1 MAGLLLSQL
10 VKIADKLYPFE
21 LAEPWDN
28 VGIQIGDPGRTI
40 ERIAFSL
47 DPSVGT
53 LDFASQNLCTLLITH
68 HPVLLEP
75 ITNLVTTQYQA
86 RILVHAA
93 RLGIDILSL
102 HTNFDAAPGGL
113 NDHLARLMELREVR
127 VPDNAGCARVGLL
140 PFPVS
145 LENFAERLSEIFQVN
160 TIRLIRSRNKP
171 VERVFCVSGSG
182 MSYLPQAVS
191 SGADVMVTGDV
202 RYHAAIEALSAGIP
216 IIDCGHFHLE
226 KMSPQVMATAF
237 CEALSELE
245 GEVECIQCEEE
256 KDPFLQWKILDNK

>member
-1 MAGLLLSQL
+1 LAGLLLSQL

-28 VGIQIGDPGRTI
+28 VGIQIGHPDRRV
-40 ERIAFSL
+40 ERIALSL

-75 ITNLVTTQYQA
+75 IRNLLTTQNPA

-93 RLGIDILSL
+93 CRGIDILSL

-113 NDHLARLMELREVR
+113 NDHLAKLMELREVR

-145 LENFAERLSEIFQVN
+145 LEVLAERLSEIFQVN
-160 TIRLIRSRNKP
+160 TLRVVGSIHKP
-171 VERVFCVSGSG
+171 VERVFSVSGSG
-182 MSYLPQAVS
+182 MGYLPQAVS

-202 RYHAAIEALSAGIP
+202 RYHAALEALSAGISV
-216 IIDCGHFHLE
+216 IDCGHFHLE

-237 CEALSELE
+237 SEALCELKA
-245 GEVECIQCEEE
+245 EVECIQCGEE
-256 KDPFLQWKILDNK
+256 KDPFLQWKM

>member
-1 MAGLLLSQL
+1 LAGLLLSQL

-28 VGIQIGDPGRTI
+28 VGIQIGDPDRLI
-40 ERIAFSL
+40 ERMAFSL
-47 DPSVGT
+47 DPSVDT

-68 HPVLLEP
+68 HPVLIEP
-75 ITNLVTTQYQA
+75 IKNLVTTQCPE

-113 NDHLARLMELREVR
+113 NDHLATLMELREGR
-127 VPDNAGCARVGLL
+127 VPDNAGCARAGLL
-140 PFPVS
+140 TFPVS
-145 LENFAERLSEIFQVN
+145 LENFAEKLSLIFRVN
-160 TIRLIRSRNKP
+160 TVRLIGAGNKP

-191 SGADVMVTGDV
+191 WGADVMVTGDV
-202 RYHAAIEALSAGIP
+202 RYHAALEALSAGIP
-216 IIDCGHFHLE
+216 VIDCGHFHLE

-237 CEALSELE
+237 GEALRELE
-245 GEVECIQCEEE
+245 AEVECIQCGEE
-256 KDPFLQWKILDNK
+256 KDPFLQWKIDNK